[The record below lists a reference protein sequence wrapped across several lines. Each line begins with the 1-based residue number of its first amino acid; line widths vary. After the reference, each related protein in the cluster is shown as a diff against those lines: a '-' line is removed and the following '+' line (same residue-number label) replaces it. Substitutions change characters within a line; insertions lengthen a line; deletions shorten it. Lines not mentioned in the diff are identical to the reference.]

1 MNRIDFLQSLVQ
13 FDRPLNQV
21 LSALNQMDWD
31 SEQEVMILKREQIA
45 IILQRY
51 LNGHLQST
59 EVEDWANA
67 IECREDIGYEEG
79 YEYLLRDL
87 IYELA
92 NPLLT
97 RSLSP
102 QTAKNLL
109 NTLSDKQI
117 KISI

>member
-1 MNRIDFLQSLVQ
+1 MSRINLLQSLVQ
-13 FDRPLNQV
+13 FDRPLNKV
-21 LSALNQMDWD
+21 LSDLNQIDWD
-31 SEQEVMILKREQIA
+31 SEQELVILKRDQIA

-51 LNGHLQST
+51 LKGDLQST

-79 YEYLLRDL
+79 YEDLLRDL
-87 IYELA
+87 VYELA

-102 QTAKNLL
+102 NIAENFL
-109 NTLSDKQI
+109 NSLSGKQFTI
-117 KISI
+117 PI